1 MLRPCSHSFTGLRHT
16 LRVCSNFCFFFV
28 LKSHLS
34 MSTFAP
40 FSLLFFFA
48 FLVSCLQWHMTP
60 PRVSALS
67 TTATTTGP
75 VKDRICLVVG
85 LGPVEPDE

>member
-16 LRVCSNFCFFFV
+16 LRVCSNFCLSFV

-48 FLVSCLQWHMTP
+48 FLVKSFMPTWHMTL
-60 PRVSALS
+60 VFSALS
-67 TTATTTGP
+67 TTATTHWP
-75 VKDRICLVVG
+75 SMKDRFA
-85 LGPVEPDE
+85 

>member
-1 MLRPCSHSFTGLRHT
+1 MFFKQKIDASSVDHVVTWFTGLRHT

-34 MSTFAP
+34 INTFAP
-40 FSLLFFFA
+40 LSLLFFFA
-48 FLVSCLQWHMTP
+48 FSRQIFHAYMAHDP
-60 PRVSALS
+60 SRVSALS

-75 VKDRICLVVG
+75 V
-85 LGPVEPDE
+85 